1 MIIFGRCFQNKLVG
15 TGFLTHFE
23 GAREECGRDSSPG
36 CRGISFSVDF
46 RACFSWA
53 GSHQGDALGTRLS
66 PGRRAEPCAVP
77 PGHGGGCPPRCRSWW
92 DSRSSGC
99 QANADILPALF
110 GYSFNNPPPPAAPS
124 SQPSAGG
131 VSTAQQNPR
140 LSCSRLQAPK
150 SCWKFIFLLNIQMR
164 SLKCRQV
171 V

>member
-1 MIIFGRCFQNKLVG
+1 MPGKNVDGMVPQAAEESPSLLISGLV
-15 TGFLTHFE
+15 
-23 GAREECGRDSSPG
+23 SPG
-36 CRGISFSVDF
+36 LDPTKAMLLGRGS
-46 RACFSWA
+46 AP
-53 GSHQGDALGTRLS
+53 GGELS
-66 PGRRAEPCAVP
+66 LAPCP
-77 PGHGGGCPPRCRSWW
+77 WTGHGGGCPPRCRSWW

-150 SCWKFIFLLNIQMR
+150 SCWKFIFLLNIRMR